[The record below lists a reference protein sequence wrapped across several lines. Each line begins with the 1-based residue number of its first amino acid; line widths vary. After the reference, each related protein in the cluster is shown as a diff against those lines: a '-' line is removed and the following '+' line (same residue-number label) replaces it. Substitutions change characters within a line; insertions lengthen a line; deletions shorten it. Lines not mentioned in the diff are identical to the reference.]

1 MRRLK
6 IDRLQRERVDQVFP
20 LIQLL
25 KPHLSWEDW
34 HARALAHMSGDSPRT
49 GFLAAEDESQVVL
62 GLLQFSVEE
71 DLDCGRMLRVQNVVA
86 LDFFERLQNDIA
98 IRLIRAINDLAIDQ
112 DCRAIEIQM
121 PRSDAARRN
130 MALVTLLEAHG
141 FRQNQTE
148 FRKRFA

>member
-1 MRRLK
+1 MRQLK
-6 IDRLQRERVDQVFP
+6 IDRLERERVDQVFP

-25 KPHLSWEDW
+25 KPNLSWEDW
-34 HARALAHMSGDSPRT
+34 HTRALAHMAEGDPRT
-49 GFLAAEDESQVVL
+49 GFLAVEDERRVVL
-62 GLLQFSVEE
+62 GLFQYTIEE

-86 LDFFERLQNDIA
+86 LDFLERLQNDIA
-98 IRLIRAINDLAIDQ
+98 MFLIQAMDDLAFDQ

-121 PRSDAARRN
+121 PRSDRLRRN